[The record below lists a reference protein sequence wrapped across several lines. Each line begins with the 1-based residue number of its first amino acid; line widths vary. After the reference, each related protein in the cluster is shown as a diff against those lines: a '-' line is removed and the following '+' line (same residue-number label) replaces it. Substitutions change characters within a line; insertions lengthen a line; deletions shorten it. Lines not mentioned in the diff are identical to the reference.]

1 MNNNKDDVHQIK
13 YNNKD
18 VHTVHQIKY
27 NVMSQC
33 HYTAM
38 QRLYLDIK

>member
-1 MNNNKDDVHQIK
+1 MNDNKDDVHQIK
-13 YNNKD
+13 YNNKDD

-38 QRLYLDIK
+38 QR